1 MISPKDAAEFVKKET
16 KYRFIVN
23 VKDFDSKHYV
33 VEALPAMD
41 KLSIGVQTTFG
52 VDKESGKVT
61 GFPLNYEDN
70 LDKFLA
76 AKVCDI

>member
-1 MISPKDAAEFVKKET
+1 MISPKDAAELVKKET
-16 KYRFIVN
+16 KYQFVVN
-23 VKDFDSKHYV
+23 VKDFDSGHYV
-33 VEALPAMD
+33 VQALPKKD
-41 KLSIGVQTTFG
+41 KISIGVQTTFG

-61 GFPLNYEDN
+61 GFALNYEDN